1 MPTGQLT
8 PGMRVQ
14 PRMRVQA
21 LAVWGPGD
29 GYAAP
34 MNKTTPNLLAA
45 LATLCC
51 AAAPAHATELLVPA
65 YFYPSFNPALSYWD
79 EMTAA
84 AAAGAKITAIVNP
97 DNGPGAAFNSDYANA
112 ITSFKAAGGHVLGY
126 VYTCYG
132 NNNCVTGLPSTR
144 SVQDVLDD
152 AAKYRSWYGVSGVFL
167 DEMSNTMTEYAF
179 YKNVANGLRAAAPGV
194 QIFGNP
200 GTATPADFLNVADT
214 LVTFER
220 GTGSYAGASTRQPWM
235 DTAPADRQAH
245 LHYNV
250 DTEAQM
256 RSLLA
261 QAQALNAGYVYITN
275 DCYRDNVPG
284 CTNPWNSLPSYWN
297 AEVAAVTAVPEL
309 PTAWMALAGTA
320 ALAWRVRRNAA

>member
-1 MPTGQLT
+1 
-8 PGMRVQ
+8 MR
-14 PRMRVQA
+14 
-21 LAVWGPGD
+21 
-29 GYAAP
+29 
-34 MNKTTPNLLAA
+34 KTTPGLLAVLAA
-45 LATLCC
+45 LCC
-51 AAAPAHATELLVPA
+51 TAAPVHATELLVPA

-84 AAAGAKITAIVNP
+84 AAAGTKITAIVNP
-97 DNGPGAAFNSDYANA
+97 NNGPGAAFNSDYSTAINA
-112 ITSFKAAGGHVLGY
+112 FRAAGGTVLGY

-132 NNNCVTGLPSTR
+132 NNNCVTGLPTTR

-167 DEMSNTMTEYAF
+167 DEMSNSVDDYGF
-179 YKNVANGLRAAAPGV
+179 YKAVAAGLRSTDAST

-200 GTATPADFLNVADT
+200 GTATDEIYLNVADT

-235 DTAPADRQAH
+235 DTAPASRQGH

-275 DCYRDNVPG
+275 DCYRPG
-284 CTNPWNSLPSYWN
+284 DATCTNPWNSLPSYWT
-297 AEVAAVTAVPEL
+297 AEAAAVTAVPEL
-309 PTAWMALAGTA
+309 PTAWLALAGA
-320 ALAWRVRRNAA
+320 GVLAWRARRKTA

>member
-1 MPTGQLT
+1 MAPKV
-8 PGMRVQ
+8 RV
-14 PRMRVQA
+14 
-21 LAVWGPGD
+21 LAFDWPAAAAGR
-29 GYAAP
+29 GYAVR
-34 MNKTTPNLLAA
+34 MKKTTHTLLAA
-45 LATLCC
+45 LAAMLATT
-51 AAAPAHATELLVPA
+51 APVQATELLVPA
-65 YFYPSFNPALSYWD
+65 YFYPSSNPALSYWD

-97 DNGPGAAFNSDYANA
+97 NNGPGAAFNSDYSTAINA
-112 ITSFKAAGGHVLGY
+112 FRAAGGTVLGY

-144 SVQDVLDD
+144 SVQDVLSD

-167 DEMSNTMTEYAF
+167 DEMSNDVTDYAF
-179 YKNVANGLRAAAPGV
+179 YKDVANGLRSTDASTK
-194 QIFGNP
+194 IFGNP
-200 GTATPADFLNVADT
+200 GTATDEIYLNVADT

-235 DTAPADRQAH
+235 DTEPASRQAH

-256 RSLLA
+256 RSLLT

-275 DCYRDNVPG
+275 DCYDNVRPA

-297 AEVAAVTAVPEL
+297 AEVAAVTAVPEP
-309 PTAWMALAGTA
+309 PTAWLALVGAGV
-320 ALAWRVRRNAA
+320 LAWRVRRKAA